1 MRDIPVNDRPREKM
15 LLRGPGALTDAEL
28 VAILLRTGTA
38 EKSALEISSEMT
50 ANGGLYNRLAGIT
63 DVNELTYIKGLG
75 RAKAATVLAAL
86 ELGRRLA
93 SAKTIEK
100 VHLGGSETG
109 SRLSDALAQICDKGT
124 IRGSIFKY

>member
-93 SAKTIEK
+93 SAKTI
-100 VHLGGSETG
+100 
-109 SRLSDALAQICDKGT
+109 
-124 IRGSIFKY
+124 